1 MSGVNVYLAGSSGRT
16 VEPSIGK
23 ILFGSL
29 VVDCSPPQRRRAS
42 SGVIMDMSR
51 EVGIRSA
58 MLSGVFSAGRPVDVM
73 RLISGNESGLDV
85 TMNKVPSAM

>member
-1 MSGVNVYLAGSSGRT
+1 MDYLDRSTGRT

-23 ILFGSL
+23 ILLGSL
-29 VVDCSPPQRRRAS
+29 VDWSPPQRRRAS
-42 SGVIMDMSR
+42 SGVIRDMSR

-58 MLSGVFSAGRPVDVM
+58 MLSGVFSAGKPVDVM
-73 RLISGNESGLDV
+73 SLISGKDSGLEV